1 MPLHIQTNREAKQS
15 MQRIRLGGVLS
26 ALAIT
31 SAVLGLLAFSFSQ
44 VWRIRP
50 QESPVDMYFWCPDD
64 LETTCCVFP
73 APRLPW
79 LPENYQPKSP
89 AEEPD
94 IILPRVK
101 SEFEEISCLSWE
113 PGLEEAA
120 QQEERMM
127 MDDVELEGEFS
138 SGFSMMNGGLYD
150 LKRSIGGV
158 FTKVAP
164 DGKVDRA
171 AFRKEVGKFLKT
183 SDWGV
188 LRPYCRSIMTLYASQ
203 FCRAAQQAVDEPYN
217 IDTSHKISPAGRVA
231 VYTGWVASPVTG
243 KIRFAGFAHN
253 RMQVSLDRK
262 IVLDTGDHSSPD
274 YLAYGPDIRV
284 QSGKLYVMKVV
295 IVEEGYATGHL
306 LAWQLL
312 AAEED
317 NLKDLNSETLYLF
330 RTSFADEGRDIP
342 PAFSDLVEHSSF
354 IWRCSPLL

>member
-1 MPLHIQTNREAKQS
+1 
-15 MQRIRLGGVLS
+15 
-26 ALAIT
+26 
-31 SAVLGLLAFSFSQ
+31 
-44 VWRIRP
+44 
-50 QESPVDMYFWCPDD
+50 
-64 LETTCCVFP
+64 
-73 APRLPW
+73 
-79 LPENYQPKSP
+79 
-89 AEEPD
+89 
-94 IILPRVK
+94 
-101 SEFEEISCLSWE
+101 
-113 PGLEEAA
+113 
-120 QQEERMM
+120 
-127 MDDVELEGEFS
+127 
-138 SGFSMMNGGLYD
+138 
-150 LKRSIGGV
+150 
-158 FTKVAP
+158 
-164 DGKVDRA
+164 
-171 AFRKEVGKFLKT
+171 
-183 SDWGV
+183 
-188 LRPYCRSIMTLYASQ
+188 MTLYASQ

-274 YLAYGPDIRV
+274 YLAYGPGIRV

-330 RTSFADEGRDIP
+330 RTSFADEGRDNP

>member
-44 VWRIRP
+44 AWHLRP

-64 LETTCCVFP
+64 LETTCCVLP

-113 PGLEEAA
+113 PGPEEAA
-120 QQEERMM
+120 QQEERII
-127 MDDVELEGEFS
+127 MDDVELLDEFS
-138 SGFSMMNGGLYD
+138 GGFSAMRGILYD
-150 LKRSIGGV
+150 LKRSKGGG
-158 FTKVAP
+158 FTRVAP

-171 AFRKEVGKFLKT
+171 AFRQEIGKSLQTGDWNVLK
-183 SDWGV
+183 S
-188 LRPYCRSIMTLYASQ
+188 YYRSYIVLYAGQ
-203 FCRAAQQAVDEPYN
+203 FCRAVQQAADEPYCT
-217 IDTSHKISPAGRVA
+217 DRTAKISPTGRVA
-231 VYTGWVASPVTG
+231 IYTGRVASPVTG

-262 IVLDTGDHSSPD
+262 IVLDTGTHSSPD
-274 YLAYGPDIRV
+274 SLAYGPGIRV
-284 QSGKLYVMKVV
+284 QSGRLYVMQVV
-295 IVEEGYATGHL
+295 IVEEAHTTGHV

-312 AAEED
+312 AAEEGD
-317 NLKDLNSETLYLF
+317 LKDLNPETLYLF
-330 RTSFADEGRDIP
+330 RTRFADEGRDNP
-342 PAFSDLVEHSSF
+342 PAYSDFIEHTSF
-354 IWRCSPLL
+354 IWSCSPL